1 MAEQLRLELT
11 LVPRG
16 PAGAF
21 VLTDEQVAVLAD
33 GAKAFPVRVEIGDR
47 VVALRLARMG
57 GENLIGLSKA
67 ARAEAGVE
75 IGDRVWVSIAHDT
88 GERTIELPDDL
99 AAALAGSPAAAEAFA
114 KLAPSARKEIV
125 VSITEA
131 KREQT
136 RIDRIAKAIERLS

>member
-21 VLTDEQVAVLAD
+21 VLTDDQVAVLAD
-33 GAKAFPVRVEIGDR
+33 GAKAFPVRVEIGDK
-47 VVALRLARMG
+47 VMSLRLARRG
-57 GENLIGLSKA
+57 GENLIGFSKA
-67 ARAEAGVE
+67 ARAEAGLE
-75 IGDRVWVSIAHDT
+75 LGDQATVTIALDQS
-88 GERTIELPDDL
+88 ERTIEVPDDL
-99 AAALAGSPAAAEAFA
+99 AAALAASPSAADAFA

-125 VSITEA
+125 VSITQA